1 MPPLPLNPL
10 FRYTFPMRNPIFS
23 DMKAA
28 IFDMDG
34 TILDSMGMWHGIGK
48 QYLEE
53 NGITPQKNLWDD
65 IKRFN
70 LVESADYLIEKY
82 GLNKRRGEVMDEI
95 RSIIIGHYG
104 KTLQLKEGAR
114 ELLEKLNELHI
125 PCVLAT
131 ATDRQSVIACMKR
144 LDCEKYFV
152 KILTCLEYNTTK
164 NEPLIFEKA
173 AEAAGA
179 EIKDSVVFE
188 DALHALRTA
197 RNAGFRTCAV
207 YDESD
212 EEKSEPPET
221 DWQRMLE
228 LCDASCVSLREII
241 SSL

>member
-1 MPPLPLNPL
+1 MKNA
-10 FRYTFPMRNPIFS
+10 IFTN
-23 DMKAA
+23 MKTA

-48 QYLEE
+48 IYLERM
-53 NGITPQKNLWDD
+53 NITPRENLWEE

-70 LVESADYLIEKY
+70 LVESADYFIEKY
-82 GLNKRRGEVMDEI
+82 NVKKSREEVMQDI
-95 RSIIIGHYG
+95 RNIISDYYG

-114 ELLEKLNELHI
+114 ELLETLNEKHI

-131 ATDRQSVIACMKR
+131 ATDRASVLACMRR

-164 NEPLIFEKA
+164 SEPVIFEKS
-173 AEAAGA
+173 AEVCGVKNEEA
-179 EIKDSVVFE
+179 VVFE

-197 RNAGFRTCAV
+197 HNAGFKTCAV

-212 EEKSEPPET
+212 EERTEPPLT
-221 DWQRMLE
+221 DWERMLNI
-228 LCDASCVSLREII
+228 CDVSCLSLREVI
-241 SSL
+241 SSF